1 MNDSDLKAA
10 LKCMMACG
18 IERLIM
24 ARDCQHGPPEDGRQQ
39 LADIIQANGCFRTT
53 LWGIDGV
60 EDRMDKTW
68 TCMIIAPQEE
78 IEEKELE
85 EEESEEE
92 DFEEEEFEEEEFEEE
107 EFEEGELEEE
117 KRSALPPQTSS

>member
-78 IEEKELE
+78 IEEKERQIALALRLLATRNQE
-85 EEESEEE
+85 ELWWLTQLVKPAQPVSSAAEPQQAQ
-92 DFEEEEFEEEEFEEE
+92 
-107 EFEEGELEEE
+107 EG
-117 KRSALPPQTSS
+117 